1 MLRRACTTAAARAA
15 AVANVPRAIAAAA
28 YSTLPVTNVTTATP
42 TPDPLTFVLPA
53 RPASPAYFTG
63 NAAYFD
69 LLYQVRQH
77 VGPADHAALVE
88 TIRGDPE
95 PYAAIRKLLKSK
107 DALFVDQA
115 LSMTDAQYETLAAN
129 LIALYVVEARAIAAA
144 KAEAAAKKA
153 AKAAEVA
160 AEVAEGEFE
169 VTAEPTEALETIASE
184 AEVDSVPGAAPSPSF
199 APLPLSSMSK
209 FLGAFLNPASI
220 AQAAAAPRKP
230 DQHGRA
236 FAKGSRKTSRAHV
249 WVVPGTGH
257 FKVNGDDLAT
267 YFVGRRD
274 AEAATYPLQVAD
286 AFGRYNVWA
295 VVHGGGPTG
304 QAEAIANA
312 VARALVV
319 HDQSLRERMEAVQLL
334 IPDTRQVERKK
345 PGQAKARKKFTWVKR

>member
-15 AVANVPRAIAAAA
+15 AAATVPRAIAAAA

-88 TIRGDPE
+88 TIRADPE

-115 LSMTDAQYETLAAN
+115 LNMTDAQYETLAAN

-153 AKAAEVA
+153 ATAVEVA

-169 VTAEPTEALETIASE
+169 VTTEPAAAEELE
-184 AEVDSVPGAAPSPSF
+184 AEAESAPAAASSPSF

>member
-1 MLRRACTTAAARAA
+1 MLRRACTTVAARAA
-15 AVANVPRAIAAAA
+15 AAAIVPRAGAVAA

-88 TIRGDPE
+88 TIRADPE

-115 LSMTDAQYETLAAN
+115 LNMTEAQYETLATN

-160 AEVAEGEFE
+160 TEVAEGEFE
-169 VTAEPTEALETIASE
+169 VTAEALEATASE
-184 AEVDSVPGAAPSPSF
+184 AEAEAQSASVAAPSLSF

-220 AQAAAAPRKP
+220 AQAAAAPP
-230 DQHGRA
+230 QAGPARA
-236 FAKGSRKTSRAHV
+236 RICQGVAQTSRAH
-249 WVVPGTGH
+249 
-257 FKVNGDDLAT
+257 
-267 YFVGRRD
+267 
-274 AEAATYPLQVAD
+274 
-286 AFGRYNVWA
+286 
-295 VVHGGGPTG
+295 
-304 QAEAIANA
+304 AEAIANA